1 MKVILRQDYDS
12 LGKIGDIVEVK
23 PGFARNFL
31 LPKSIAMTVSKGNLK
46 TLEAEKRQDLIKVN
60 KEKLAAEKL
69 AEELGKV
76 SLTASVAV
84 GGEDKI
90 FGSVTSQTISDLLKD
105 KGYDID
111 KKKII
116 LEEPI
121 KALGIYTIN
130 IKLYHD
136 VEGKVKVWV
145 VKE

>member
-1 MKVILRQDYDS
+1 MKVILRQDYES
-12 LGKIGDIVEVK
+12 LGKIGDVVEVK
-23 PGFARNFL
+23 PGYARNFL
-31 LPKSIAMTVSKGNLK
+31 LPKNIAMTVSKGNLK
-46 TLEAEKRQDLIKVN
+46 ILEEEKRQDLIKVN
-60 KEKLAAEKL
+60 KEKIAAEKL

-121 KALGIYTIN
+121 KTLGIYTIN
-130 IKLYHD
+130 IKLHHD